1 MDPGAIAAAINSS
14 QWAVAAVAVGSNHVH
29 VLRPCIFVVALF
41 PSAHDLLYPGTGL
54 AKAIALARLGAGRV
68 ALFYKAAAL
77 FVSTSI
83 AVHCS
88 YDCYIKSSSIVEV
101 IGCHMTVSVISSS
114 GNGAAA
120 RQLELGRKP
129 CRRH

>member
-1 MDPGAIAAAINSS
+1 MCSDMACRVWMRSS
-14 QWAVAAVAVGSNHVH
+14 LVADTRVCMSCICLLMSFLVCMFRHTQAPPVA
-29 VLRPCIFVVALF
+29 
-41 PSAHDLLYPGTGL
+41 
-54 AKAIALARLGAGRV
+54 ALARLGAGRV

-88 YDCYIKSSSIVEV
+88 YDYFINSSSIVEV
-101 IGCHMTVSVISSS
+101 IGCHMTVSFIYSS
-114 GNGAAA
+114 GNGATA
-120 RQLELGRKP
+120 RQLELDRKP